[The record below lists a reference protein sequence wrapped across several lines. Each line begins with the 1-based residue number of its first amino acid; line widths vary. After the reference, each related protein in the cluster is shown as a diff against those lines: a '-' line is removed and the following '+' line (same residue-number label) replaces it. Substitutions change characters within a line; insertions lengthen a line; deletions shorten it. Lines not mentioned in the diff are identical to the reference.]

1 MGNRSGHARHSG
13 PGLRPALARHKVLV
27 AGGTAALL
35 AASVLA
41 VSAQASGPPA
51 APAAAA
57 TAAAAT
63 PIAVQEWLYP
73 GPAGSVT
80 CSAPAEY
87 ADGRVK
93 NGVLKPEY
101 YTINAQGQAVLMP
114 ASDPAYA
121 CNGYSVA

>member
-1 MGNRSGHARHSG
+1 MKSRFPR
-13 PGLRPALARHKVLV
+13 R
-27 AGGTAALL
+27 
-35 AASVLA
+35 AASVAASALTVAGTLA
-41 VSAQASGPPA
+41 FG
-51 APAAAA
+51 APAPAGAA
-57 TAAAAT
+57 TAAA
-63 PIAVQEWLYP
+63 PQVAVQEWLYP
-73 GPAGSVT
+73 GVTGSVT